1 MLVHDVGKHELPWG
15 NSPARNSDSVGLW
28 KLPELWTRKRT
39 RAHKLVGRRRT
50 DAGVHSYHTQPAPP
64 RSDHE
69 RRASAKPPAAFV
81 PSWLSPM
88 RRSNPQPPRWTSRGR
103 RNGPVLNRRRYRS
116 VDRGFRAENVAL
128 FTMKHVHERYTP
140 EQIRAFCL
148 ELLRRVAAL
157 PGVRSAGLG
166 EAGPLTR
173 RAGGRLASIPGSER
187 NVPVTLDRA
196 SPGFLRTLDVRVV
209 LGRDFAPEDQE
220 GRPPVA
226 LIDAET
232 ARDLFGTE
240 NALGRSILLEGG
252 SRRGTYEVVGVIQPL
267 RQISLRESRRSVY
280 VSILQG
286 GVPLMP
292 TLYVQAQGDAGAVIA
307 PVRRVFDELDPQLAV
322 FQVKT
327 MRRQIDESL
336 STERL
341 TASLSAAFGGIGLAM
356 AFVGLLGV
364 MALSVARRHREIGIR
379 IALGA
384 RPNVVKW
391 ELIRDSRRLTF
402 LGALLGV
409 PAALFASRLAETQLF
424 GVAAGDPVTLAAVVL
439 VMRVAAVLAALLP
452 AE

>member
-1 MLVHDVGKHELPWG
+1 MTTWLAPGGWRIELGQLLVTLQIAMSIVLLAVAGLFVRTL
-15 NSPARNSDSVGLW
+15 RNLDG
-28 KLPELWTRKRT
+28 
-39 RAHKLVGRRRT
+39 
-50 DAGVHSYHTQPAPP
+50 
-64 RSDHE
+64 
-69 RRASAKPPAAFV
+69 
-81 PSWLSPM
+81 
-88 RRSNPQPPRWTSRGR
+88 
-103 RNGPVLNRRRYRS
+103 

-148 ELLRRVAAL
+148 ELLRRVAVL

-173 RAGGRLASIPGSER
+173 RAGARLASIPGSER

-196 SPGFLRTLDVRVV
+196 SPGFLRTLGVQVV
-209 LGRDFAPEDQE
+209 LGRDFAPEDRE

-226 LIDAET
+226 LIDTET
-232 ARDLFGTE
+232 ARDLFGTDSP
-240 NALGRSILLEGG
+240 LGRTILLEGG

-341 TASLSAAFGGIGLAM
+341 TARLSAAFGGIGLAM
-356 AFVGLLGV
+356 AFVGILGV

-384 RPNVVKW
+384 PASLVRW
-391 ELIRDSRRLTF
+391 GLIRDSLRLTVV
-402 LGALLGV
+402 GALLGV
-409 PAALFASRLAETQLF
+409 PAALFAARLAETQLF

-439 VMRVAAVLAALLP
+439 VMGVAAVLAALLP
-452 AE
+452 AVQASHVDPIIVLRAE